1 RYVLFKSV
9 AEVNDIELVAEIEN
23 RCNHL
28 KNAHVPD
35 LDRLFR
41 DRLKMNLRID
51 DCDAR
56 ILHYFAD
63 FDRIIEDNGLT
74 AQLGIFPETDPFFK
88 PRMKQRCKLLINSLQ
103 PKELRVE
110 IQRMVKLE
118 HREAATSCVKLYPL
132 VLQRARLQQH
142 YHYLRQEFGKSKDVK
157 TSSSGEGSNT
167 GIKTH
172 GSG

>member
-1 RYVLFKSV
+1 MSGGYRLDSDGDVEMSVPQPVYEFITAPKLKSWDQASLGTWTRERQRYVDKIAERCATTGENPERICASVKPCFGVDILAVIARYVLCKSV
-9 AEVNDIELVAEIEN
+9 AEENDIELVAEIEK

-41 DRLKMNLRID
+41 ERLKMNLRID

-74 AQLGIFPETDPFFK
+74 A
-88 PRMKQRCKLLINSLQ
+88 
-103 PKELRVE
+103 
-110 IQRMVKLE
+110 
-118 HREAATSCVKLYPL
+118 
-132 VLQRARLQQH
+132 
-142 YHYLRQEFGKSKDVK
+142 
-157 TSSSGEGSNT
+157 
-167 GIKTH
+167 
-172 GSG
+172 

>member
-1 RYVLFKSV
+1 
-9 AEVNDIELVAEIEN
+9 
-23 RCNHL
+23 
-28 KNAHVPD
+28 
-35 LDRLFR
+35 
-41 DRLKMNLRID
+41 MNLRID

-74 AQLGIFPETDPFFK
+74 AQLGICPETDPFFK

-103 PKELRVE
+103 PEELRVE

-157 TSSSGEGSNT
+157 KSSSGESSST
-167 GIKTH
+167 GIKNH